1 MKQLL
6 KVQEKEVRRT
16 MKPFSSFQKKTTINL
31 QFVSFF
37 DTNDPHKIYKK
48 SEQVIAVLIL
58 GHSTILDA
66 PFTVHL

>member
-16 MKPFSSFQKKTTINL
+16 VKPLSFQKKTTINL